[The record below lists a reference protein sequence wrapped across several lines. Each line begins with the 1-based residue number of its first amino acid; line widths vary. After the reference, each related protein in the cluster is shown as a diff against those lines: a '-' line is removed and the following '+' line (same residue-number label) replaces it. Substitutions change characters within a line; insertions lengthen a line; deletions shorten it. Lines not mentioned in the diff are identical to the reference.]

1 MRTKNYLFIVP
12 LITALS
18 GVADASADT
27 MAITYRS
34 GKVQNV
40 VMEFPS
46 DEVQAIG
53 YFKDPVPPAEI
64 KAKDRSDQLT
74 DAVKGGRSDKP
85 ADAGEGVRTGQPP
98 APKKQG
104 VTIEWAPPMDQ

>member
-1 MRTKNYLFIVP
+1 MRTKNCLFVVLIV
-12 LITALS
+12 TALS

-34 GKVQNV
+34 GKVQTV
-40 VMEFPS
+40 IMELPS
-46 DEVQAIG
+46 EEVQAVS

-74 DAVKGGRSDKP
+74 NAVKGGRSDKP
-85 ADAGEGVRTGQPP
+85 ADAGEGVRTEQPP

-104 VTIEWAPPMDQ
+104 VTIKWAPPMDQ